1 MLSYELFWEGS
12 RLMFFEE
19 DIGIDLGTASVLVFK
34 KGKGIVLHEP
44 SVVAYDKNTNKVIAV
59 GEEAR
64 QMLGRTP
71 GYIVALRPLKEGVIA
86 DYDMTEKM
94 LAHFIR
100 KVIGKRVFFKPRVI
114 VCIPTGA
121 TDVEERAV
129 RQATQSSGARHSFI
143 IEEPLAAALGAGIN
157 ISEATGNMVVDIGGG
172 TSDIAVL
179 SLGGIV
185 CNTSLRIG
193 GDKFDEAIIRYV
205 RKEYNLMIGERTA
218 EEVKW
223 RVGTAYVTDSNRNN
237 SMEIRGRDLVT
248 GLPKT
253 VTITSA
259 QSWTAIQE
267 PVEAVIEGIKSVL
280 ENTPPELAADIVN
293 NGIVMTGG
301 GSLLEGLD
309 LLLSRETNLPVHI
322 AENAISCVAKGTG
335 KALHEMSLLTRT
347 RNKSARRIL

>member
-1 MLSYELFWEGS
+1 MC
-12 RLMFFEE
+12 FFEE

-44 SVVAYDKNTNKVIAV
+44 SVVAIDRNTDKVIAV

-71 GYIVALRPLKEGVIA
+71 GHIVAIRPLKEGVIA
-86 DYDMTEKM
+86 DYDTTEKM
-94 LAHFIR
+94 LTYFIR
-100 KVIGKRVFFKPRVI
+100 KVLGKRMFFKPRVI

-129 RQATQSSGARHSFI
+129 RQATLSSGARQAFI

-157 ISEATGNMVVDIGGG
+157 ISGPTGNMVVDIGGG

-205 RKEYNLMIGERTA
+205 RREYNLMIGERTA
-218 EEVKW
+218 EELKIN
-223 RVGTAYVTDSNRNN
+223 VGTAWVTDENRDK
-237 SMEIRGRDLVT
+237 SMEIRGRDLLT

-253 VTITSA
+253 IRISA
-259 QSWTAIQE
+259 QESWLAMQE
-267 PVEAVIEGIKSVL
+267 PLVAVIEGVKKVL
-280 ENTPPELAADIVN
+280 EITPPELAADIVN

-301 GSLLEGLD
+301 GSLLDGLD
-309 LLLSRETNLPVHI
+309 ILLSKETNLPVHI
-322 AENAISCVAKGTG
+322 ADDPISCVAIGTG
-335 KALHEMSLLTRT
+335 KALHEMHTLHSIRG
-347 RNKSARRIL
+347 KAAKRIM

>member
-1 MLSYELFWEGS
+1 MC
-12 RLMFFEE
+12 FEE

-34 KGKGIVLHEP
+34 KGEDIVLHEP
-44 SVVAYDKNTNKVIAV
+44 SVVAIDRNTDKVIAV

-71 GYIVALRPLKEGVIA
+71 GHIVAIRPLKEGVIA
-86 DYDMTEKM
+86 DYDTTEKM
-94 LAHFIR
+94 LTYFVR
-100 KVIGKRVFFKPRVI
+100 KVIGSRMFFKPRVI

-129 RQATQSSGARHSFI
+129 RQATLASGARQAFI

-185 CNTSLRIG
+185 CNTSLRVG
-193 GDKFDEAIIRYV
+193 GDKFDEAIVRYIR
-205 RKEYNLMIGERTA
+205 REYNLMIGERTA
-218 EEVKW
+218 EEFKM
-223 RVGTAYVTDSNRNN
+223 RVGTAYVTKINKANA
-237 SMEIRGRDLVT
+237 MEVRGRDLLT

-253 VTITSA
+253 INITA
-259 QSWTAIQE
+259 EESWAAMQE
-267 PVEAVIEGIKSVL
+267 PITAVIEGVKKVL
-280 ENTPPELAADIVN
+280 EITPPELAADIVN

-301 GSLLEGLD
+301 GALLDGLD
-309 LLLSRETNLPVHI
+309 ILLSKETNLPVHI
-322 AENAISCVAKGTG
+322 ADDPICCVAKGTG
-335 KALHEMSLLTRT
+335 KALVEMNLLSRT
-347 RNKSARRIL
+347 GSKISRRIL